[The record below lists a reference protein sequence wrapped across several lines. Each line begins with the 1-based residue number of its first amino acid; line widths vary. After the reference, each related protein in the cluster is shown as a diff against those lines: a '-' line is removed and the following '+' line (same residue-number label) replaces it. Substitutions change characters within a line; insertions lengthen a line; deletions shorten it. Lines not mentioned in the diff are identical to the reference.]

1 MSHPAQSPCGKLR
14 LVFWLTRW
22 GHMRRRDFIKLLGGA
37 AAGCPLAARAQKTA
51 LPVIGFLDG
60 TTAAPTA
67 YRLSAFRQGLGETGF
82 TEGRN
87 VAIEYRWAER
97 RLDRLPALA
106 ADLVRRRV
114 AVIVASA
121 GGTTVRAAKAATSTI
136 PIVFVFGGD
145 PVELGLVASLNR
157 PGGNLTGVSISIDD
171 LEPKR
176 LQLLHEIAPKPS
188 PIAVLHD
195 TNASAPSDYEAA
207 GRAIGRQILVV
218 TAGTESDIDAA
229 FAKIVQAGA
238 GALFVGAGSFYSQ
251 ARRQIVALA
260 ARHVLPASYQLRESV
275 LDGGLMSYGAD
286 VLDAYRRTGLHVG
299 RILKGEKPADLP
311 IELPTKI
318 ELVINLATA
327 KALGLTVPQTLLV
340 AADEIIE

>member
-1 MSHPAQSPCGKLR
+1 
-14 LVFWLTRW
+14 
-22 GHMRRRDFIKLLGGA
+22 MRRRDFITLLGGA
-37 AAGCPLAARAQKTA
+37 AAAFPLATRAQQAA
-51 LPVIGFLDG
+51 LPVVGFLDS
-60 TTAAPTA
+60 TTATPTA
-67 YRLSAFRQGLGETGF
+67 YRLSAFRQGLGEAGF
-82 TEGRN
+82 IEGRN
-87 VAIEYRWAER
+87 IAIEYRWAEG
-97 RLDRLPALA
+97 RLDRLPMLA

-121 GGTTVRAAKAATSTI
+121 GGVTVQAAKAATSTI

-145 PVELGLVASLNR
+145 PVASGLVASLNR
-157 PGGNLTGVSISIDD
+157 PDGNMTGVSISIND

-195 TNASAPSDYEAA
+195 PNATMPADYEAV
-207 GRAIGRQILVV
+207 GRAIGRKILVLTAV
-218 TAGTESDIDAA
+218 TERDIDAA
-229 FAKIVQAGA
+229 FATMVQSGA
-238 GALFVGAGSFYSQ
+238 GAVFVGSGAFYSQ

-260 ARHVLPASYQLRESV
+260 ARHALPASYPLRESV

-286 VLDAYRRTGLHVG
+286 VLDAYRRTGIYVG

-311 IELPTKI
+311 VELPTKI

-327 KALGLTVPQTLLV
+327 KVLGLAVPQTLLV
-340 AADEIIE
+340 AADEVLE